1 MEVGMIDERFVWVG
15 VGLLFIGG
23 GMYVKDIL
31 SGNVRPNIVTWFL
44 WALAPL
50 IAFAAQLQQ
59 GVGSAAWLTFA
70 VGFCPAVI
78 CVAAIKKGFIRL
90 TTLDYICGGMSLVA
104 LVAWQVSHSGA
115 LAILFSILA
124 DCLAAVPTLIKSF
137 RDPSSESSL
146 LFLFFMISAL
156 LTLLTVKQWTIE
168 NVAFA
173 LYILALY
180 TVLFVSV
187 RFKIGA
193 YISSLIREPVDE

>member
-1 MEVGMIDERFVWVG
+1 MIDEHFVWVG

-23 GMYVKDIL
+23 GMYVRDIIA
-31 SGNVRPNIVTWFL
+31 GTVRPNVVTWFL

-78 CVAAIKKGFIRL
+78 CVAAVKKGFIRL
-90 TTLDYICGGMSLVA
+90 TTLDYICGGMSLLA
-104 LVAWQVSHSGA
+104 LVAWQLSHNPMW
-115 LAILFSILA
+115 AIIFSILA

-137 RDPSSESSL
+137 RDPSSESPL
-146 LFLFFMISAL
+146 LFLLFMVSAI
-156 LTLLTVKQWTIE
+156 LTLLAVKQWTLE

-173 LYILALY
+173 LYILVLY
-180 TVLFVSV
+180 TVLFILV

-193 YISSLIREPVDE
+193 LVPPSRSIDAD